1 MIKLIKDYN
10 LKSGLYGAIVG
21 DALGVPFEFLPRE
34 DRDKQP
40 CTTMVGYGTHNQPK
54 GTWSD
59 DTSMILAGLDGLT
72 ENIRWN
78 GDDGLNYD
86 FVMRN
91 YMLWLLVSDYT
102 PYNQTWGVGFATY
115 DAIERYIRGQT
126 PLLCGGVGER
136 DNGNGSLMRI
146 LPLVY
151 YIYYVRGQFGEEE
164 LQMVHNFSSLT
175 HRHKRSQISCGVFCF
190 IAWRILENNMKGWGK
205 PLDELVHNGIT
216 NAREYYLNSKM
227 FEDEVHH
234 FNRVWSNDI
243 ENLPRD
249 EIKSGGY
256 TVNTLEASIWCLLNN
271 DGYKD
276 TLLEAVNLG
285 GDTDTTGCVCGGL
298 AGLYYGLDS
307 IPFEWLE
314 CLVRKSYLEMLMD
327 NFLMEVE

>member
-1 MIKLIKDYN
+1 
-10 LKSGLYGAIVG
+10 
-21 DALGVPFEFLPRE
+21 
-34 DRDKQP
+34 
-40 CTTMVGYGTHNQPK
+40 
-54 GTWSD
+54 
-59 DTSMILAGLDGLT
+59 
-72 ENIRWN
+72 
-78 GDDGLNYD
+78 
-86 FVMRN
+86 
-91 YMLWLLVSDYT
+91 
-102 PYNQTWGVGFATY
+102 
-115 DAIERYIRGQT
+115 
-126 PLLCGGVGER
+126 
-136 DNGNGSLMRI
+136 
-146 LPLVY
+146 
-151 YIYYVRGQFGEEE
+151 
-164 LQMVHNFSSLT
+164 
-175 HRHKRSQISCGVFCF
+175 
-190 IAWRILENNMKGWGK
+190 MKGWGK

-327 NFLMEVE
+327 NFLMEVEQVMVDLMEYELKQSLLNVKSARRLIDKKRELYDSDMLENYHIELLDLEFRLEDMVKNIDKVEDYF